1 MKKIIIRPII
11 IILIV
16 ALALSSTCY
25 ASKKASYYLSYYEAS
40 ISKTG
45 NTIKVNFEVQGTSI
59 MDVVGVTEIYLYE
72 RASGTYSWVLVN
84 TFLSTDSTYTS
95 QMINTN
101 SGIKHSYVSY
111 SGSSSKQ
118 YMAYVVCYAE
128 KDGGSDSRDIVV
140 YS

>member
-1 MKKIIIRPII
+1 MKKKTIHSII
-11 IILIV
+11 IILVI
-16 ALALSSTCY
+16 ALILSSTCY
-25 ASKKASYYLSYYEAS
+25 ASNKASYYISYYEAS
-40 ISKTG
+40 VSKTG

-72 RASGTYSWVLVN
+72 RASSAYSWELVN
-84 TFLSTDSTYTS
+84 TYLSTDSTYTN

-101 SGIKHSYVSY
+101 SGIKHSHVSY

-128 KDGGSDSRDIVV
+128 KDGGSDSRDLVV